1 LKKAS
6 SRMHMIARNSNQA
19 VRTHIND
26 EKTLLICTIFAKKH
40 KTSEF
45 NNNEFNSIF
54 NLFKQLFNVYDLFAN
69 QALIIAEALCMIKV
83 LFKSLEKKY
92 NFKDE

>member
-1 LKKAS
+1 
-6 SRMHMIARNSNQA
+6 MNQA
-19 VRTHIND
+19 VKTHIND
-26 EKTLLICTIFAKKH
+26 EKTLLICTASAKKR

-45 NNNEFNSIF
+45 NDDEFNLIF
-54 NLFKQLFNVYDLFAN
+54 NLFRQLFDVYDLLAD
-69 QALIIAEALCMIKV
+69 QALIIAKALCMIEV

>member
-1 LKKAS
+1 
-6 SRMHMIARNSNQA
+6 MHMIAKNSNQA
-19 VRTHIND
+19 VRTHINN
-26 EKTLLICTIFAKKH
+26 EKTLLICTAFAKKR

-45 NNNEFNSIF
+45 NDDEFNLIF
-54 NLFKQLFNVYDLFAN
+54 NLFKQLFNVYDLLAN
-69 QALIIAEALCMIKV
+69 QALIIAKALCMIEV